1 MDPLL
6 QLLKSNAR
14 ESVHTLAKMLETT
27 PEDVR
32 ARLDDFEK
40 KGIIRGYQPIL
51 NRDVLDAEQVTAIIE
66 VKLIPERGGGFNHL
80 ALRISRFP
88 EVSSAML
95 VSGQADLLLFVEGR
109 NLHDVAQFVSERL
122 STIPGVTAT
131 ATSFMLKTYKHQGVL
146 MDTPNASERLPVSP

>member
-6 QLLKSNAR
+6 RLLKSNAR
-14 ESVHTLAKMLETT
+14 ESVEDLARMLATT

-32 ARLDDFEK
+32 ARLADLET

-51 NRDVLDAEQVTAIIE
+51 NRDGMDPDQVTAIIE
-66 VKLIPERGGGFNHL
+66 VKLIPERGGGFNNL

-88 EVSSAML
+88 EVSTAVL

-109 NLHDVAQFVSERL
+109 NLHDVAQFVSEKL

-131 ATSFMLKTYKHQGVL
+131 STSFLLKTYKHQGVL
-146 MDTPNASERLPVSP
+146 MDNPNATERLSVSP